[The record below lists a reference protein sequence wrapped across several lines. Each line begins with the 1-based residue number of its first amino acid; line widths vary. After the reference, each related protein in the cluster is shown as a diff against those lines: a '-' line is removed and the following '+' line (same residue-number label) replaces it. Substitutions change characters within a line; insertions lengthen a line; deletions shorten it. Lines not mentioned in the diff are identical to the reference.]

1 MYCGGS
7 CSGIFLQERG
17 RDYEADKTYSLVC
30 NPDCNIAFFLFGS
43 FFAPHDPTATNIRD
57 KYLSS
62 NAEYPFGT
70 DDFGR
75 CEFSRILEGGKTTLG
90 IVLVGSSIVI
100 VLGIFFGILLA
111 KTGRRRNILAESIL
125 NAGTAIPPV
134 AYLIIFIGIWGNSI
148 PTMLVALT
156 ASLILRM
163 IKLVKTL
170 IEVEYDKAYIM
181 CAIACG
187 ASKVRIMLV
196 HILPNIIRDI
206 VQFICLSCAEMI
218 IAISGFSFIGLSL
231 GDDVIDWG
239 VMLSDARALA
249 ETHPQLLLYPI
260 LFIFIS
266 SLCFNYLGRLLEKE
280 GA

>member
-1 MYCGGS
+1 MRRIKDLLS
-7 CSGIFLQERG
+7 C
-17 RDYEADKTYSLVC
+17 AVPVLVLL
-30 NPDCNIAFFLFGS
+30 FFLLGS
-43 FFAPHDPTATNIRD
+43 FFAPHDPAAANIRD
-57 KYLSS
+57 KYRCASI
-62 NAEYPFGT
+62 EYPFGT
-70 DDFGR
+70 DNFGR
-75 CEFSRILEGGKTTLG
+75 CEFSRILEGGRTTLG
-90 IVLVGSSIVI
+90 IVLAGSFFVLA
-100 VLGIFFGILLA
+100 LGIFFGILLA
-111 KTGRRRNILAESIL
+111 KTGRRRNILAESVL
-125 NAGTAIPPV
+125 NAVTAIPPV
-134 AYLIIFIGIWGNSI
+134 AYLIIFIGIWGNSV

-170 IEVEYDKAYIM
+170 VEAEYGKAYIL

-187 ASKVRIMLV
+187 AGRGRIMLV

-218 IAISGFSFIGLSL
+218 LTISGFSFIGLSL

-249 ETHPQLLLYPI
+249 GTHPQFLWYPI

-266 SLCFNYLGRLLEKE
+266 ALCFHCLGRLLERRE
-280 GA
+280 PDAGD

>member
-1 MYCGGS
+1 MAS
-7 CSGIFLQERG
+7 I
-17 RDYEADKTYSLVC
+17 
-30 NPDCNIAFFLFGS
+30 
-43 FFAPHDPTATNIRD
+43 
-57 KYLSS
+57 
-62 NAEYPFGT
+62 
-70 DDFGR
+70 
-75 CEFSRILEGGKTTLG
+75 
-90 IVLVGSSIVI
+90 VGSIYGGIAAYFGGVVDDVMMRIVEILLSVPYLLIVI
-100 VLGIFFGILLA
+100 LISVVTDSKSLG
-111 KTGRRRNILAESIL
+111 
-125 NAGTAIPPV
+125 
-134 AYLIIFIGIWGNSI
+134 
-148 PTMLVALT
+148 TMLVALT
-156 ASLILRM
+156 ASVFLRM

-187 ASKVRIMLV
+187 ASKARIMLV

-249 ETHPQLLLYPI
+249 GTHPQLLLYPI

-266 SLCFNYLGRLLEKE
+266 SLCFNYLGRLLAKE

>member
-1 MYCGGS
+1 M
-7 CSGIFLQERG
+7 
-17 RDYEADKTYSLVC
+17 
-30 NPDCNIAFFLFGS
+30 
-43 FFAPHDPTATNIRD
+43 
-57 KYLSS
+57 
-62 NAEYPFGT
+62 
-70 DDFGR
+70 
-75 CEFSRILEGGKTTLG
+75 
-90 IVLVGSSIVI
+90 VGSAIVI
-100 VLGIFFGILLA
+100 LLGIFFGILLA

-125 NAGTAIPPV
+125 NAVTAIPPV

-156 ASLILRM
+156 ASLVLRM

-170 IEVEYDKAYIM
+170 IEGEYDKAYIM

-187 ASKVRIMLV
+187 ASKMRIMLV

-249 ETHPQLLLYPI
+249 GTHPQLLFYPI
-260 LFIFIS
+260 FFIFIS

>member
-1 MYCGGS
+1 MKRTKH
-7 CSGIFLQERG
+7 FLS
-17 RDYEADKTYSLVC
+17 YAVPVFVLLS
-30 NPDCNIAFFLFGS
+30 FLFGAC
-43 FFAPHDPTATNIRD
+43 FAPHNPAAANIRN

-62 NAEYPFGT
+62 CAEYPFGT
-70 DDFGR
+70 DNFGR
-75 CEFSRILEGGKTTLG
+75 CEFSRILEGGRTTLG
-90 IVLVGSSIVI
+90 IVLAGSSVVI
-100 VLGIFFGILLA
+100 VLGTFFGILLA

-125 NAGTAIPPV
+125 NAVTAIPPV

-170 IEVEYDKAYIM
+170 IEGEYDKAYIL
-181 CAIACG
+181 CAIVCG
-187 ASKVRIMLV
+187 ASKARLMLV

-218 IAISGFSFIGLSL
+218 ITISGFSFIGLSL
-231 GDDVIDWG
+231 GDHVIDWG
-239 VMLSDARALA
+239 IMLSDARALA
-249 ETHPQLLLYPI
+249 GTHPELLMYPI

-266 SLCFNYLGRLLEKE
+266 SLCFNCLGRLLERE
-280 GA
+280 EN

>member
-1 MYCGGS
+1 M
-7 CSGIFLQERG
+7 
-17 RDYEADKTYSLVC
+17 
-30 NPDCNIAFFLFGS
+30 
-43 FFAPHDPTATNIRD
+43 
-57 KYLSS
+57 
-62 NAEYPFGT
+62 
-70 DDFGR
+70 
-75 CEFSRILEGGKTTLG
+75 
-90 IVLVGSSIVI
+90 
-100 VLGIFFGILLA
+100 
-111 KTGRRRNILAESIL
+111 AESIL
-125 NAGTAIPPV
+125 NAVTAIPPV

>member
-1 MYCGGS
+1 
-7 CSGIFLQERG
+7 
-17 RDYEADKTYSLVC
+17 
-30 NPDCNIAFFLFGS
+30 
-43 FFAPHDPTATNIRD
+43 
-57 KYLSS
+57 
-62 NAEYPFGT
+62 
-70 DDFGR
+70 
-75 CEFSRILEGGKTTLG
+75 
-90 IVLVGSSIVI
+90 
-100 VLGIFFGILLA
+100 
-111 KTGRRRNILAESIL
+111 
-125 NAGTAIPPV
+125 
-134 AYLIIFIGIWGNSI
+134 
-148 PTMLVALT
+148 MLVALT

-187 ASKVRIMLV
+187 ASKARIMLV

-239 VMLSDARALA
+239 VMLSDARAGRDTSAVASL
-249 ETHPQLLLYPI
+249 PDPLYLYQLP
-260 LFIFIS
+260 
-266 SLCFNYLGRLLEKE
+266 CFNYLGRLLEKE

>member
-1 MYCGGS
+1 M
-7 CSGIFLQERG
+7 Q
-17 RDYEADKTYSLVC
+17 A
-30 NPDCNIAFFLFGS
+30 
-43 FFAPHDPTATNIRD
+43 
-57 KYLSS
+57 
-62 NAEYPFGT
+62 
-70 DDFGR
+70 
-75 CEFSRILEGGKTTLG
+75 LG
-90 IVLVGSSIVI
+90 
-100 VLGIFFGILLA
+100 A
-111 KTGRRRNILAESIL
+111 
-125 NAGTAIPPV
+125 
-134 AYLIIFIGIWGNSI
+134 I

-156 ASLILRM
+156 ASLVLRM

-170 IEVEYDKAYIM
+170 IEGEYDKAYIM

-187 ASKVRIMLV
+187 ASKMRIMLV
-196 HILPNIIRDI
+196 HILPNIIRDV

-249 ETHPQLLLYPI
+249 GTHPQLLFYPI
-260 LFIFIS
+260 FFIFIS

>member
-1 MYCGGS
+1 MSRTKHILSYA
-7 CSGIFLQERG
+7 IPIVIL
-17 RDYEADKTYSLVC
+17 L
-30 NPDCNIAFFLFGS
+30 FFLFGS

-57 KYLSS
+57 KYLPSS
-62 NAEYPFGT
+62 AEYTFGT
-70 DDFGR
+70 A
-75 CEFSRILEGGKTTLG
+75 G
-90 IVLVGSSIVI
+90 IVLVGSAIVI
-100 VLGIFFGILLA
+100 LLGILFGILLA

-125 NAGTAIPPV
+125 NAVTAIPPV

-249 ETHPQLLLYPI
+249 GTHPQLLLYPI

>member
-1 MYCGGS
+1 MKQIKHILSYA
-7 CSGIFLQERG
+7 IPI
-17 RDYEADKTYSLVC
+17 LVLL
-30 NPDCNIAFFLFGS
+30 FFLFG
-43 FFAPHDPTATNIRD
+43 FLFAPHNPTATNIRD
-57 KYLSS
+57 KYLSRS
-62 NAEYPFGT
+62 AEYPFGT
-70 DDFGR
+70 DNFGR

-100 VLGIFFGILLA
+100 VLGILFGILLA
-111 KTGRRRNILAESIL
+111 KTGRRRNVFSESIL
-125 NAGTAIPPV
+125 NAVTAIPPV

-181 CAIACG
+181 CAISCG
-187 ASKVRIMLV
+187 AGKMRIMLI

-239 VMLSDARALA
+239 VMLSDARSLA
-249 ETHPQLLLYPI
+249 ETHPELLMYPI

-280 GA
+280 GS

>member
-1 MYCGGS
+1 MKGKKHILSY
-7 CSGIFLQERG
+7 GIPILI
-17 RDYEADKTYSLVC
+17 LL
-30 NPDCNIAFFLFGS
+30 FFLFG
-43 FFAPHDPTATNIRD
+43 FLFAPHDPAAADIRN
-57 KYLSS
+57 KYLSGS
-62 NAEYPFGT
+62 REYPFGT
-70 DDFGR
+70 DNFGR

-90 IVLVGSSIVI
+90 IVFAGSSIVTG
-100 VLGIFFGILLA
+100 LGIFFGILLA
-111 KTGRRRNILAESIL
+111 RTGRRRGVLGESVL
-125 NAGTAIPPV
+125 NAVTAIPPV
-134 AYLIIFIGIWGNSI
+134 AYLIIFIGIWGNSV

-170 IEVEYDKAYIM
+170 VEVEYEKAYIL

-187 ASKVRIMLV
+187 AGKRKIMLI

-206 VQFICLSCAEMI
+206 AQFICLSCGEMI
-218 IAISGFSFIGLSL
+218 LAISGFSFIGLSL

-249 ETHPQLLLYPI
+249 GTHPQLLMYPI

-266 SLCFNYLGRLLEKE
+266 SLCFQYLGRLLEKE
-280 GA
+280 GE

>member
-1 MYCGGS
+1 MDRSLHPTIRRPQIFGVNIYPAAHKS
-7 CSGIFLQERG
+7 CISHYRCYTKFNSKDVNIGTSKEKRRNRNSGYAQ
-17 RDYEADKTYSLVC
+17 KNQCTTNYSL
-30 NPDCNIAFFLFGS
+30 
-43 FFAPHDPTATNIRD
+43 
-57 KYLSS
+57 
-62 NAEYPFGT
+62 
-70 DDFGR
+70 
-75 CEFSRILEGGKTTLG
+75 SRQITLG
-90 IVLVGSSIVI
+90 IVLVGSAIVI
-100 VLGIFFGILLA
+100 LLGIFFGILLA

-125 NAGTAIPPV
+125 NAVTAIPPV

-156 ASLILRM
+156 ASLVLRM

-170 IEVEYDKAYIM
+170 IEGEYDKAYIM

-187 ASKVRIMLV
+187 ASKMRIMLV
-196 HILPNIIRDI
+196 HILPNIIRDV

-249 ETHPQLLLYPI
+249 GTHPQLLFYPI
-260 LFIFIS
+260 FFIFIS